1 MPGYR
6 AVSRHSEVPS
16 IRHGISRTFTGIGG
30 KYWTAKSASGTL
42 IYRAR
47 YAAITRGRRARSK
60 SFFPTICEVPMASE
74 LVQPPSPRA
83 TTRKPPASE
92 PAPPPE
98 RLLDSDEA
106 ASIMK
111 VHPKTL
117 QKLARKGVVRGIHVG
132 KLWRFRA
139 STIEEWIQRQLAS

>member
-1 MPGYR
+1 MRRAPLDIDCAYR
-6 AVSRHSEVPS
+6 QEHSGDGADRNHFSAASEVPMPS
-16 IRHGISRTFTGIGG
+16 EFTQ
-30 KYWTAKSASGTL
+30 
-42 IYRAR
+42 
-47 YAAITRGRRARSK
+47 
-60 SFFPTICEVPMASE
+60 PTD
-74 LVQPPSPRA
+74 PSTMPK
-83 TTRKPPASE
+83 KPPMSAA
-92 PAPPPE
+92 APFPE

-117 QKLARKGVVRGIHVG
+117 QKLARKGVVRGVHIG